1 MLSFPDLK
9 AEKGIRF
16 TRQHIHRLV
25 KLKRFPAPFKLG
37 KQTNAWIET
46 EIDKFLKDCIAKRDT
61 RSKKSSSKEN
71 AA

>member
-1 MLSFPDLK
+1 MRMLSFPDLK

-25 KLKRFPAPFKLG
+25 KQKRFPAPVKLG
-37 KQTNAWIET
+37 EQTNAWIET
-46 EIDKFLKDCIAKRDT
+46 EVDKFLEGCIAKRDT
-61 RSKKSSSKEN
+61 RSSKEN

>member
-1 MLSFPDLK
+1 MRMLSFPDLK

-25 KLKRFPAPFKLG
+25 RQKRFPAPVKLG
-37 KQTNAWIET
+37 QQTNAWIET
-46 EIDKFLKDCIAKRDT
+46 EVDKFLEDCIAKRDT
-61 RSKKSSSKEN
+61 RSSKEN

>member
-1 MLSFPDLK
+1 MRMLSFPDLK

-25 KLKRFPAPFKLG
+25 KQKRFPAPVKLG
-37 KQTNAWIET
+37 EQTNAWIET
-46 EIDKFLKDCIAKRDT
+46 EVDKFLEGCIAKRDT
-61 RSKKSSSKEN
+61 RLSKVN